1 MILRLLQPSR
11 FNGDVHFLLFLTGR
25 TLFLGKFNP
34 KKTIFC
40 WSWDL
45 EPRIIQICRIWW
57 WILINLF
64 QKFKVLILSW
74 NLVPELLGI
83 CKVWWW
89 CSFFC
94 FELLS
99 ASFIREICWHFD
111 VIWLIS
117 QQFTPRDMKPM
128 AFLVLSCKAVLHAE
142 TWSQWLFLFYHVK
155 LFYTLLFIFFIL
167 SHWLHH
173 YLYIYFLF
181 CFSFEVND
189 HPIFTHL
196 TYIDRYCESSYN
208 SEMYNG

>member
-128 AFLVLSCKAVLHAE
+128 AFLVLSCKAVLHA
-142 TWSQWLFLFYHVK
+142 FIYFFYFKPLV
-155 LFYTLLFIFFIL
+155 TPLFIHLFSVLFFFWSKQP
-167 SHWLHH
+167 SHFHTLN
-173 YLYIYFLF
+173 IYRQVLWELLQFRNVQWVIIISHKFL
-181 CFSFEVND
+181 
-189 HPIFTHL
+189 IIT
-196 TYIDRYCESSYN
+196 
-208 SEMYNG
+208 